1 MIYVPKIAHLFFGDV
16 FVLSVGAMNK
26 IMKGKPIVKN
36 QVLKLVILNP
46 FPEVTNSTMGKYLAV
61 GPLMVREI

>member
-1 MIYVPKIAHLFFGDV
+1 MIYVPKIAHLFFENV
-16 FVLSVGAMNK
+16 FVLSVRAVKK
-26 IMKGKPIVKN
+26 IKKGKPILKN

-46 FPEVTNSTMGKYLAV
+46 CPEVTNSTMEKYFTV